1 MHARLMVRLLVLVSV
16 LSMSMLISMV
26 RIPRMFQAEEGFV
39 VVAELIHHR
48 KPSKAS

>member
-1 MHARLMVRLLVLVSV
+1 MVRLLVVMSV
-16 LSMSMLISMV
+16 LSVSMLVSMV
-26 RIPRMFQAEEGFV
+26 RIPRVFQSEEGFV